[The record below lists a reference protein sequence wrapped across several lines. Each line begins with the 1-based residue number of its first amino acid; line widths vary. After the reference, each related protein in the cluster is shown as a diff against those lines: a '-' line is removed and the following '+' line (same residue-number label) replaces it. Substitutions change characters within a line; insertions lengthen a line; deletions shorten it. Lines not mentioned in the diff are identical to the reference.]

1 MNSKKIIVDVL
12 LFILMIIQ
20 YSRLYLNPT
29 LHEIIGISL
38 IILIIPHIYLNR
50 KYFKIL
56 KKGKYNIKR
65 SFKLT
70 MNMAFLVAFLLT
82 CILGI
87 LSSQT
92 LGIGSLTAIYLHKI
106 FAYLSV
112 ILLGLHLSININQL
126 LAKKKKKKILFP
138 IFIIFGIYSLIQVD
152 FWNHITGRYGFSI
165 ATGNILINSIYY
177 IGIILMIIALLNLDK
192 LKQKN

>member
-56 KKGKYNIKR
+56 KKE
-65 SFKLT
+65 ST
-70 MNMAFLVAFLLT
+70 
-82 CILGI
+82 
-87 LSSQT
+87 T
-92 LGIGSLTAIYLHKI
+92 LKE
-106 FAYLSV
+106 
-112 ILLGLHLSININQL
+112 
-126 LAKKKKKKILFP
+126 
-138 IFIIFGIYSLIQVD
+138 
-152 FWNHITGRYGFSI
+152 
-165 ATGNILINSIYY
+165 
-177 IGIILMIIALLNLDK
+177 ALN
-192 LKQKN
+192 